1 MKSTKRRR
9 QTTMTR
15 SLRKK
20 KTMRKRSLLLN
31 LLSGQP
37 NQSPLLLIIRFS
49 LRAKRGMLVY
59 SLSRLSRE
67 TVMSLSSRESRQKV
81 TADELILL
89 ALLKRSLSSTVVG
102 LVCLVTIRLETTMIQ
117 SSRGTTLA
125 LAKSHKCQ
133 RLVVHL
139 KGPRLLPQ
147 SAHSLK

>member
-1 MKSTKRRR
+1 
-9 QTTMTR
+9 MTR

-20 KTMRKRSLLLN
+20 KTMRKRSLLMS
-31 LLSGQP
+31 LLSGLP
-37 NQSPLLLIIRFS
+37 HHVPSLLKIRFS
-49 LRAKRGMLVY
+49 LRAKRGMQVY

-67 TVMSLSSRESRQKV
+67 TVMLPSSRESRQKV
-81 TADELILL
+81 TEESILL
-89 ALLKRSLSSTVVG
+89 VLLKRSLRRTVVG

-139 KGPRLLPQ
+139 KGLRLLPQ
-147 SAHSLK
+147 SAHSLN